1 MSCGNN
7 VENAVPNEEYRQH
20 RFVSPMGST
29 DILLVRH
36 GESAPA
42 NPDFPFPMVD
52 GHGDP
57 PLHEEGHVQAHQ
69 VADRL
74 QHEPIQAIYI
84 SNLQRTAQT
93 ADPLARNLDLEPI
106 VIPNLKEVH
115 LGDYEGGLYRK
126 KVAENDPALRRAMR
140 EHRWDLIPG
149 AEKNEDFEKRLMSA
163 ISLISEAHRD
173 QLVVAFVHGAVI
185 GQIVSTATGSRPM
198 SFLGADNGSITH
210 IVVSKRRI
218 HVRRFNDTSHLFKR
232 YSSIASAQ
240 S

>member
-1 MSCGNN
+1 MSN
-7 VENAVPNEEYRQH
+7 EYRQH
-20 RFVSPMGST
+20 RFTSPIGST

-42 NPDFPFPMVD
+42 NPDHPFPVVD

-57 PLHEEGHVQAHQ
+57 PLHEEGHVQALQ

-74 QHEPIQAIYI
+74 QDEPIKAIYV

-93 ADPLARNLDLEPI
+93 ADPLARILDLEPK
-106 VIPNLKEVH
+106 VIPSLREVH

-126 KVAENDPALRRAMR
+126 KAAENDEVLRRAMR
-140 EHRWDLIPG
+140 EHRWDIIPG
-149 AEKNEDFEKRLMSA
+149 AETNEHFEKRLVTAMFQISSA
-163 ISLISEAHRD
+163 HPD
-173 QLVVAFVHGAVI
+173 HLVVAFVHGAVI

-210 IVVSKRRI
+210 VVVTQTRV
-218 HVRRFNDTSHLFKR
+218 HVRRFNDTSHLTKR
-232 YSSIASAQ
+232 YASRTRPQ

>member
-1 MSCGNN
+1 MSR
-7 VENAVPNEEYRQH
+7 EYRQH
-20 RFVSPMGST
+20 RFVSPVGST

-42 NPDFPFPMVD
+42 NPDRPFPLVD

-57 PLHEEGHVQAHQ
+57 PLHEDGHVQAHQ
-69 VADRL
+69 VAERL
-74 QHEPIQAIYI
+74 RHEQIQAIYV
-84 SNLQRTAQT
+84 SNLQRTVQT
-93 ADPLARNLDLEPI
+93 AVPLAQMLNLEPI
-106 VIPNLKEVH
+106 VLPDLKEVH

-126 KVAENDPALRRAMR
+126 KVAENDPTLRRAMR

-149 AEKNEDFEKRLMSA
+149 AETNEGFEQRLRSA
-163 ISLISEAHRD
+163 ISRISQAHPD
-173 QLVVAFVHGAVI
+173 QLVAAFVHGAVI

-210 IVVSKRRI
+210 IVVAKSRI

-232 YSSIASAQ
+232 YSSRASAQ